1 MKVFCYHGNKSTI
14 LLFYSILEELLKFLA
29 NFTLLKYVKSQR
41 SYGFLITKELIF
53 GFQIL
58 DLKVHFSASLIESQK
73 IYFLP
78 ADQQFFQNRDYLV
91 KLWDVKDSIAS
102 LKKLPGHGYFNKIYD
117 FMGKHCEIGE
127 LYIECRKNN
136 CQLHL
141 QGQKCDYCKTHP
153 SVCDSVTPVPRPHPD
168 HKKLPIFHYNT
179 HSSTPV
185 YKEDGIT
192 PREIDDFNPRVQI
205 KKQFECGN
213 LSSGDA
219 EAIKSISRLCII
231 PEEFVLKRVRH
242 LEHLKLKRTK
252 RAESTKRR
260 AEREKNKG
268 FDEYNWRD
276 LYYSGKIDKLPGHV
290 LDKYITHYNLERKRL
305 VAEKLHLVKQHIQK
319 GFATFAGH
327 TEDRSP
333 CHIGYRFK

>member
-1 MKVFCYHGNKSTI
+1 M
-14 LLFYSILEELLKFLA
+14 
-29 NFTLLKYVKSQR
+29 
-41 SYGFLITKELIF
+41 
-53 GFQIL
+53 
-58 DLKVHFSASLIESQK
+58 SA
-73 IYFLP
+73 
-78 ADQQFFQNRDYLV
+78 A
-91 KLWDVKDSIAS
+91 
-102 LKKLPGHGYFNKIYD
+102 
-117 FMGKHCEIGE
+117 
-127 LYIECRKNN
+127 
-136 CQLHL
+136 L

-153 SVCDSVTPVPRPHPD
+153 SVCDSVTPVPRPYPD

-179 HSSTPV
+179 HSNTPV

-242 LEHLKLKRTK
+242 LEYLKLKRTK

-290 LDKYITHYNLERKRL
+290 LDKYITHYSLQRKRL

-327 TEDRSP
+327 IEDPPATLGTGSSDTSDESVSQDDSTGDKCSNEDIVLAACESTSRSASESSSEDENP
-333 CHIGYRFK
+333 RPFVAFGQSRSRQGRNIRPPPRFLDYY